1 MNVDPDQL
9 PNATDEKDLYE
20 QLDSLS
26 VDDALVGTDT
36 LAEVLLAL
44 TGMSVHNGQAV
55 LDPSVRDDATRV
67 AKRWLRDR
75 GYLPRTRR
83 ETRIRR

>member
-1 MNVDPDQL
+1 MD
-9 PNATDEKDLYE
+9 NATAEKELYE
-20 QLDSLS
+20 QLDAMALYVGGSDDVLS
-26 VDDALVGTDT
+26 
-36 LAEVLLAL
+36 EVLLAL
-44 TGMSVHNGQAV
+44 TGMEVHNGNAV
-55 LDPSVRDDATRV
+55 LDPSVRDDANRV

>member
-1 MNVDPDQL
+1 MD
-9 PNATDEKDLYE
+9 NATDEKELYE
-20 QLDSLS
+20 RLDSLS
-26 VDDALVGTDT
+26 ADDS

-44 TGMSVHNGQAV
+44 TGMEVHNGNAV
-55 LDPSVRDDATRV
+55 LDPSVRDDANRV